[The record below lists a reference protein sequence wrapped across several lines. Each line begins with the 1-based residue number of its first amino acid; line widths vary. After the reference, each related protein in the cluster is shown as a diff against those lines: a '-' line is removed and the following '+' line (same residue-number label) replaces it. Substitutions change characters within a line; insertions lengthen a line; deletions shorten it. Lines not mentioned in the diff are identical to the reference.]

1 MTRKRLVFLG
11 SRPLGKF
18 ALRYLMEQPDVDL
31 IGKVVL
37 PNLDGCYWK
46 EDPNQISEVP
56 SLELDDLHQ
65 FEFDIGLSVNYWRKV
80 PEDVL
85 NIARVGFFNVHHSH
99 NLMYRGRY
107 INTFAILN
115 ARRLNIWR
123 HGATLHRMTKD
134 IDVGEIVGSIECEI
148 LENDTAI
155 SLFNRVE
162 RVSKNVITKFFPNI
176 LENKFTGEAP
186 PDSSLLFRKRDMIDK
201 EVDASSPPI
210 DIFDKVR
217 SLDFP
222 PFEPAYAMLDGEKKY
237 LTIREEEGC
246 ELFRAVDSARSIWI
260 KKPPSD

>member
-1 MTRKRLVFLG
+1 MTSKRLVFLG

-18 ALRYLMEQPDVDL
+18 ALQHLMEQPDVDL

-46 EDPNQISEVP
+46 EDPNQISDVP
-56 SLELDDLHQ
+56 TLKFDDLHTL
-65 FEFDIGLSVNYWRKV
+65 EFDIGLSVNYWRIV
-80 PEDVL
+80 PENIL
-85 NIARVGFFNVHHSH
+85 NIAHVGFFNVHHSY

-115 ARRLNIWR
+115 ARRLNIWH

-134 IDVGEIVGSIECEI
+134 IDVGEIVGSIKCDI
-148 LENDTAI
+148 LESDTAI

-162 RVSKNVITKFFPNI
+162 CVSKDVITKFFPNI

-186 PDSSLLFRKRDMIDK
+186 SEFSLLFRKRDMIDK
-201 EVDASSPPI
+201 EVDVTSPPI
-210 DIFDKVR
+210 EMFDKVR
-217 SLDFP
+217 ALDFP
-222 PFEPAYAMLDGEKKY
+222 PFEPAYAILNGEKKY

-246 ELFRAVDSARSIWI
+246 EVFRAVDSTRRIWI
-260 KKPPSD
+260 KKPSLD